1 MQNARFKIQDS
12 KFNTQ
17 NWRVAVCISV
27 LFLGAASA
35 GELNPIRAEKVLTE
49 EQRQLQ
55 VNTRLESVN
64 QKLAALADDIR
75 SNELSKELGAD
86 KLTAMGATA
95 GKISKTNVLG
105 AATDFSKAR
114 TEPVKIKPHLDAADT
129 EIQTAV
135 TELAKLLA
143 GAGNVE
149 LESLLAELR
158 VIIKKQEQRK
168 RETSAWG
175 KQLLEGQAND
185 DNQRLELALMQ
196 SQIGLRIQS
205 FHEKL
210 KQLLKDETDADMKA
224 RYDKANT
231 VMVQKPASGMVNS
244 AMQAIRDKQPIPAVA
259 QQDKI
264 LEMLR
269 EVEKILD
276 DDFATP
282 LTDNADLDKAMKD
295 LETLKNEIEN
305 ATPQEFQA
313 QLSNFQTQQAE
324 INQQLEPLHIQ
335 AVQVE
340 LVAAA
345 EALEH
350 AEQHE
355 AGHHDEEALAHLHA
369 ALHDGEEPGE
379 EHGEEPGFEIGIG
392 PPHPA
397 LMQHPSLD
405 PKEAP
410 RLFANSTKPEGERK
424 VGKATL
430 GALSPR
436 EQQSLQENY
445 ARELPAEYRGLLED
459 YYEALSK

>member
-1 MQNARFKIQDS
+1 MKNS
-12 KFNTQ
+12 KY
-17 NWRVAVCISV
+17 RAGVCLS
-27 LFLGAASA
+27 LFLAGAAAS
-35 GELNPIRAEKVLTE
+35 GELPPVRAEQVLTE

-64 QKLAALADDIR
+64 QKLSTLADDIR

-86 KLTAMGATA
+86 KLTALGSSA

-105 AATDFSKAR
+105 AANSFSKAR
-114 TEPVKIKPHLDAADT
+114 SEPGKLKPHLDAADT
-129 EIQTAV
+129 DIQTAV

-158 VIIKKQEQRK
+158 VIIKKQDQRK
-168 RETSAWG
+168 RDTSAWG

-185 DNQRLELALMQ
+185 DNRRLELALLQ
-196 SQIGLRIQS
+196 SQIGPRIQT

-210 KQLLKDETDADMKA
+210 KQLLKDETDEGMKA

-231 VMVQKPASGMVNS
+231 VMVQKPTGGFMTS
-244 AMQAIRDKQPIPAVA
+244 AIQSIRDKQPIPAVA

-264 LEMLR
+264 LEVLR

-282 LTDNADLDKAMKD
+282 LIDLSDLDKTMKD
-295 LETLKNEIEN
+295 LETLKNELEA
-305 ATPQEFQA
+305 ATPQEFQT

-324 INQQLEPLHIQ
+324 INAALAPLDLH

-340 LVAAA
+340 LTAAA
-345 EALEH
+345 EALEKG
-350 AEQHE
+350 EQHE
-355 AGHHDEEALAHLHA
+355 AAHHDADALAALHA
-369 ALHDGEEPGE
+369 ALHAGEEPGT
-379 EHGEEPGFEIGIG
+379 EPGTEPGLELGIG

-397 LMQHPSLD
+397 LAPHQSLD

-410 RLFANSTKPEGERK
+410 RLFANSTKAEGDRK
-424 VGKATL
+424 APSKAL
-430 GALSPR
+430 IGALSPR

-445 ARELPAEYRGLLED
+445 ARELPAEYRGLLEE

>member
-1 MQNARFKIQDS
+1 MKIALS
-12 KFNTQ
+12 TL
-17 NWRVAVCISV
+17 AC
-27 LFLGAASA
+27 LGILSICAA
-35 GELNPIRAEKVLTE
+35 GELKPARAEQVLTE

-64 QKLAALADDIR
+64 QKLNALADDIR

-86 KLTAMGATA
+86 KLVTMGSSV

-105 AATDFSKAR
+105 AANSFSKAR
-114 TEPVKIKPHLDAADT
+114 SEPVKIKPHLDAADT

-135 TELAKLLA
+135 TELAKILA

-149 LESLLAELR
+149 LETLLAELR

-168 RETSAWG
+168 RDTSAWG
-175 KQLLEGQAND
+175 KQLLEGQGADENT
-185 DNQRLELALMQ
+185 RLELALLQ
-196 SQIGLRIQS
+196 TQIGPRIQG

-210 KQLLKDETDADMKA
+210 KQLLKDETDESMKA

-231 VMVQKPASGMVNS
+231 VMVQKPTDGFVKTAV
-244 AMQAIRDKQPIPAVA
+244 QDIRDKQPIPAVE

-264 LEMLR
+264 LIVLR

-282 LTDNADLDKAMKD
+282 LTDLADLDKAMKD
-295 LETLKNEIEN
+295 LETLKNELDN
-305 ATPQEFQA
+305 ATPQEFQTQLANFQAQQADVNA
-313 QLSNFQTQQAE
+313 QLA
-324 INQQLEPLHIQ
+324 PLNIQ
-335 AVQVE
+335 AVQVALTE
-340 LVAAA
+340 AAQ
-345 EALEH
+345 ALEKG
-350 AEQHE
+350 EQHE
-355 AGHHDEEALAHLHA
+355 AAQHDGEALAALHA
-369 ALHDGEEPGE
+369 ALHEGEEPG
-379 EHGEEPGFEIGIG
+379 HEPGNEPGVEIGFG

-397 LMQHPSLD
+397 LAPHQSLD

-410 RLFANSTKPEGERK
+410 RLFANSTKAEGDRK
-424 VGKATL
+424 APSKAAIS
-430 GALSPR
+430 ALSPR

-445 ARELPAEYRGLLED
+445 ARELPAEYRGQLEE